1 MNFICPKGLDCFKID
16 EVTGI
21 KNITVIYLSMSLT
34 IQQIITDAKRLANRL
49 KERDLTADAL
59 LNETQV
65 INKKI
70 EAMKQVNNPK

>member
-1 MNFICPKGLDCFKID
+1 
-16 EVTGI
+16 
-21 KNITVIYLSMSLT
+21 MSLT
-34 IQQIITDAKRLANRL
+34 IQQIITDAKRLASRL

-70 EAMKQVNNPK
+70 DAMKQVSIYGAYYRSVGILNLVPGRSRTS